1 MTESF
6 EAEEAHVSGV
16 LGKREGMFGMFEYEE
31 DAANL
36 GWLNET

>member
-16 LGKREGMFGMFEYEE
+16 LGKREGMFGMFE